1 MPTSKTNNP
10 SRPSRTSMGATQALA
25 QFGHDLHW
33 AQVPNHVR
41 EILHVLMIDIFRASV
56 GGIDR
61 AWTQNILSL
70 YQHHRSDRNA
80 QVLLHDLEVDVAKA
94 AFINATACGSLDW
107 DDSHVAAI
115 IHPGVCVWPAAIAMA
130 QVTHAS
136 GQELLEAC
144 LVGYETAIRIG
155 MSIQPE
161 HSLRG
166 FQGTPTCGAFGAAA
180 ACAKLL
186 KLSTEQHRN
195 ALGIAATFACGIS
208 QFFVS
213 GSDIKRFHAGKAA
226 MNGVEAA
233 LLAHQGLSGPP
244 DAIEGVQGFC
254 RAFSDR
260 FNESTILERLGE
272 AFEIEKISLKPHAGS
287 VRMQSAIECALY
299 IAKKHSIPIE
309 DIKHVAIGVHPAM
322 VGKLTA
328 NQPVDHQQAQ
338 LSTPFAV
345 AMAFYFSQLKGSEIC
360 LSIDDFASAFSNS
373 DIMNLSAKITCHEDK
388 EVKEKTTLE
397 AVAARV
403 LCKMKNGSEFEHFI
417 EHPLGCP
424 ANPMRLDHISKRF
437 IQLSEHKVG
446 RQECLDWLASTLDI
460 ASFKSIGPLMN
471 LRLKS

>member
-1 MPTSKTNNP
+1 MPKGDL
-10 SRPSRTSMGATQALA
+10 SMGATQALA
-25 QFGHDLHW
+25 QFGHDLKWH
-33 AQVPNHVR
+33 QVPDRVKD
-41 EILHVLMIDIFRASV
+41 ILHVLMVDIFRATA

-61 AWTQNILSL
+61 PWTEKIKSM
-70 YQHHRSDRNA
+70 YQHHQSDQCA
-80 QVLLHDLEVDVAKA
+80 QVMLHDLQVDVAKA
-94 AFINATACGSLDW
+94 AFIHATACGSLDW

-115 IHPGVCVWPAAIAMA
+115 IHPGICVWPAALAMA
-130 QVTHAS
+130 QITHAS
-136 GQELLEAC
+136 GQALLEAC

-186 KLSTEQHRN
+186 GLSVEEHQN

-233 LLAHQGLSGPP
+233 LLARQGLSGPK
-244 DAIEGVQGFC
+244 DAIEGVQGFA

-260 FNESTILERLGE
+260 FDEATVLDRLGTY
-272 AFEIEKISLKPHAGS
+272 FEIEKISLKPHAGS
-287 VRMQSAIECALY
+287 VRMQSAIECALQLAQTHHLQWRQ
-299 IAKKHSIPIE
+299 IQSI
-309 DIKHVAIGVHPAM
+309 VIGVHPAM

-345 AMAFYFSQLKGSEIC
+345 ALAFYLSDQRTAPIS
-360 LSIDDFASAFSNS
+360 LSIDDFGAAFSNPEV
-373 DIMNLSAKITCHEDK
+373 MALSAKILCEEDP
-388 EVKEKTTLE
+388 EVTLKTTQ
-397 AVAARV
+397 ASVAARV
-403 LCKMKNGSEFEHFI
+403 KVQLNSGIWFEHFI

-424 ANPMRLDHISKRF
+424 ANPMTLVDVSARF
-437 IQLSEHKVG
+437 IALSEGKLG
-446 RQECLDWLASTLDI
+446 REACLAWLEETKDLAKMQSLE
-460 ASFKSIGPLMN
+460 PLFQ
-471 LRLKS
+471 LRLQS

>member
-1 MPTSKTNNP
+1 MQTSKINDPTQSLP
-10 SRPSRTSMGATQALA
+10 HVGATHALA
-25 QFGHDLHW
+25 QFGHDLKW
-33 AQVPNHVR
+33 DAVPARVKD
-41 EILHVLMIDIFRASV
+41 ILQVLMIDIFRATV

-61 AWTQNILSL
+61 KWTQDILSL
-70 YQHHRSDRNA
+70 YRHHQSDRNA
-80 QVLLHDLEVDVAKA
+80 QVMLHDLQVDVAKA
-94 AFINATACGSLDW
+94 AFINGTACGSLDW

-115 IHPGVCVWPAAIAMA
+115 IHPGVCVWPAALAMA
-130 QVTHAS
+130 QVTQAS
-136 GQELLEAC
+136 GQALLEAC

-186 KLSTEQHRN
+186 KLNVEQHRN

-233 LLAHQGLSGPP
+233 LLAHQGLSGPI
-244 DAIEGVQGFC
+244 DAIEGVQGFGK
-254 RAFSDR
+254 AFSNR
-260 FNESTILERLGE
+260 FDESTVTHQLGTY
-272 AFEIEKISLKPHAGS
+272 FEIEKISLKPHAGS
-287 VRMQSAIECALY
+287 VRMQSAIECALH
-299 IAKKHSIPIE
+299 IASQKNLPIE
-309 DIKHVAIGVHPAM
+309 QIQSIEIGVHPAM

-345 AMAFYFSQLKGSEIC
+345 AMAFYLSLTRTGPIS
-360 LSIDDFASAFSNS
+360 LSIDDFAQAFENPLV
-373 DIMNLSAKITCHEDK
+373 MKLSSKVSCYVDP
-388 EVKEKTTLE
+388 EVEEKTSQ
-397 AVAARV
+397 ASVAARV
-403 LCKMKNGSEFEHFI
+403 RCHLLDGSTLEHFI

-424 ANPMRLDHISKRF
+424 ANPMKLADISSRF
-437 IQLSEHKVG
+437 INLSQEKVG
-446 RQECLDWLASTLDI
+446 TSHCLQWIESTRDVAGLANTN
-460 ASFKSIGPLMN
+460 ALMA

>member
-1 MPTSKTNNP
+1 MPTSKTNN
-10 SRPSRTSMGATQALA
+10 STQASLGATHALA
-25 QFGHDLHW
+25 QFGHDLQW
-33 AQVPNHVR
+33 QNVPEHVKN
-41 EILHVLMIDIFRASV
+41 ILHVLMVDIFRATV

-61 AWTQNILSL
+61 PWTQDILAL
-70 YQHHRSDRNA
+70 YKHHRSEQCA
-80 QVLLHDLEVDVAKA
+80 QVMLHDLEVDVAKA

-115 IHPGVCVWPAAIAMA
+115 IHPGICVWPAAIAMA
-130 QVTHAS
+130 QVTKAS
-136 GQELLEAC
+136 GKALLEAC

-186 KLSTEQHRN
+186 GLSVEQHRN

-233 LLAHQGLSGPP
+233 LLAAQGLSGPK
-244 DAIEGVQGFC
+244 DAIEGVQGFA
-254 RAFSDR
+254 RAFSNR
-260 FNESTILERLGE
+260 FDEATVIDRLGSYY
-272 AFEIEKISLKPHAGS
+272 EIEKISLKPHAGS
-287 VRMQSAIECALY
+287 VRMQSAIECALRL
-299 IAKKHSIPIE
+299 AKAHHIHMDQIE
-309 DIKHVAIGVHPAM
+309 SVSIGVHPAM

-345 AMAFYFSQLKGSEIC
+345 ALAFDLSTKRTGPIS
-360 LSIDDFASAFSNS
+360 LSIDDFAKAFGEQEV
-373 DIMNLSAKITCHEDK
+373 MALAAKIHCVVDE
-388 EVKEKTTLE
+388 EVERKTTQE
-397 AVAARV
+397 SVAARV
-403 LCKMKNGSEFEHFI
+403 RVHLKNAAPVETFI

-424 ANPMRLDHISKRF
+424 ANPMGLSDVSARFVSLSQDRL
-437 IQLSEHKVG
+437 G
-446 RQECLDWLASTLDI
+446 QEACLDWLSTTKDVSQMSTI
-460 ASFKSIGPLMN
+460 EPLMK
-471 LRLKS
+471 LRLLS